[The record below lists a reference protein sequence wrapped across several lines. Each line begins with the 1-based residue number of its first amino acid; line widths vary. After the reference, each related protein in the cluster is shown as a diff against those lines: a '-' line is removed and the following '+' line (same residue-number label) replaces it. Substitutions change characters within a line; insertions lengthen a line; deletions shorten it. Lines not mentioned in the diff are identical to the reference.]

1 MRRNGLAATTL
12 FVVASTLGAQDL
24 VWQHKGYAALLDAAA
39 QAQEAN
45 KRILVGLS
53 GSDT

>member
-1 MRRNGLAATTL
+1 MRRNDLAAATL
-12 FVVASTLGAQDL
+12 LVVASTLGAQDL
-24 VWQHKGYAALLDAAA
+24 VWQHKGYAALLDAAG
-39 QAQEAN
+39 QAHEAN

>member
-1 MRRNGLAATTL
+1 MRRNNLAAATL
-12 FVVASTLGAQDL
+12 VVVTSTLGAQDL

-39 QAQEAN
+39 QAHEAN

>member
-1 MRRNGLAATTL
+1 MCWNGLTAATL
-12 FVVASTLGAQDL
+12 LVVASTLGAQDL
-24 VWQHKGYAALLDAAA
+24 VWQHEGYAALLDAAA
-39 QAQEAN
+39 QAHAAN